1 MTGIAEMFAEL
12 DGYDRYEVEV
22 FQHAMRRAARRR
34 EWHSTQQA
42 KRASVE
48 RNAKWRRR
56 NPEKFASY
64 VKTWR
69 DANPDKFKAIRRRAA
84 KRAVAKNPEKYRAMW
99 RANAARQRAKRK
111 AAAS

>member
-12 DGYDRYEVEV
+12 DGYDRYESEV

-48 RNAKWRRR
+48 RNAR
-56 NPEKFASY
+56 
-64 VKTWR
+64 WR

-84 KRAVAKNPEKYRAMW
+84 QRAVAKNPEKYRAMW